1 MVYYDI
7 FVINAFGSYR
17 DILREVSYSPMM
29 GDMLTY
35 YESKS
40 SEYVWKR
47 KGMIQYADENYA
59 REIMQLF
66 SVGLVKLNMDGTP
79 VLDDKGDKI
88 HTYDNDAITEY
99 ARVWTGFTRQ
109 GERGNV
115 EERDNGGNSIDPMK
129 IRVDWRDHFPK
140 LGLDGKYIGDFYP
153 LCEDFPSDTFLRK
166 GAKWKLLGKTKLSED
181 QDLMLRDETAAVEVI
196 ALSSSSTLA
205 KKLCGNLEGKCTYQ
219 SIVEINYH
227 LPCTGIECSLDG
239 IRVVEIGEGIY
250 YEFVKPPCVNF
261 PFFDDGKR
269 VSKSRS
275 NLNEDSVCVSKSSA
289 VAAPACCDSNFMATY
304 GECAFTGERVAYSEA
319 RTRCN
324 QYGKDIC
331 EYSSVLWSN
340 CGTCC
345 NYAGYL
351 WSSVDCKV
359 FVIVDEQGKVA
370 IERHPGDTE
379 LDYHSLTFFG
389 VQWGNGKYFPTLG
402 NDCENGPCEQI
413 GAYCRCE
420 VNVESTRVFQAMP
433 SRNEI
438 LSRLRIGGV
447 DPWMR
452 DYDSSETFIDAILHI
467 ADSQYP
473 FGKETMFEVTD
484 EYGRVLYLMNTES
497 VVKIGSNF
505 QFRNTPSFYNVIP
518 EVRDAQYETEAA
530 LDHYFYHSNTAPFLA
545 LRFIQRF
552 GISNPSPDFVERV
565 SNAFKSGKLDS
576 MPSVGTGKYGDLAA
590 TVAAI
595 LLDRESRSVVLDADP
610 SHGSLREPLIKVI
623 AIMRNLNYQQ
633 TNGQFT
639 SLSGLQTSIGEGM
652 HDMPSVFSFFLPEYS
667 PPGEILV
674 SPEAMLL
681 PHAIGTINGMIS
693 MIKFGLSSCYGG
705 FGGGY
710 CNKKELEDT
719 SDLNTQGRL
728 VSTIDAKAGLIDDLA
743 TILTSGRMSEA
754 NRQII
759 KNLYTKENNDDA
771 ALRVARQ
778 LVITSPEF
786 HATGIS
792 KNDGS
797 SRPKPPSRLKTC
809 KRHKTVIHLLLKG
822 GCDSFNLLVPHSQC
836 NGNSKFCACAV
847 VYAQTS
853 IVTSY
858 P

>member
-7 FVINAFGSYR
+7 FVRNAFGSYR
-17 DILREVSYSPMM
+17 DVLREVSYSPMM
-29 GDMLTY
+29 SDMLTY

-47 KGMIQYADENYA
+47 QGIIQYADENYA
-59 REIMQLF
+59 REMMQLF

-109 GERGNV
+109 GARGNV
-115 EERDNGGNSIDPMK
+115 EERDDGGNSIDPMK

-140 LGLDGKYIGDFYP
+140 LGLDGKYIGDSYP
-153 LCEDFPSDTFLRK
+153 LCEDFPSDSFLRK

-181 QDLMLRDETAAVEVI
+181 QDLLLLDETAADGPNSNVEVI
-196 ALSSSSTLA
+196 VLSPSSTLA

-219 SIVEINYH
+219 SIVEIDYN
-227 LPCTGIECSLDG
+227 LPCKGIECSLDG

-250 YEFVKPPCVNF
+250 YEFVQPPCVNF
-261 PFFDDGKR
+261 PFFDEGKR

-275 NLNEDSVCVSKSSA
+275 NLNEDSACVSKSSA
-289 VAAPACCDSNFMATY
+289 VAAPACCDSSFMATY
-304 GECAFTGERVAYSEA
+304 GGCAFTGERVAYSEA
-319 RTRCN
+319 RTRCT

-345 NYAGYL
+345 NYAGYF

-359 FVIVDEQGKVA
+359 FAIINGQGKVA

-379 LDYHSLTFFG
+379 LDYDSLTFFS
-389 VQWGNGKYFPTLG
+389 VQWGNEEYFPTPG
-402 NDCENGPCEQI
+402 NDCGNGACEQI
-413 GAYCRCE
+413 GTYCRCD
-420 VNVESTRVFQAMP
+420 VNVENARVFKAMP

-438 LSRLRIGGV
+438 LSRLHIGGV

-452 DYDSSETFIDAILHI
+452 DYDSSETFNDAILHI

-473 FGKETMFEVTD
+473 FGRETMFEVID
-484 EYGRVLYLMNTES
+484 EYGRVLYLLNTES
-497 VVKIGSNF
+497 IVKIGSYLN
-505 QFRNTPSFYNVIP
+505 FRNTPSFYNAIP

-530 LDHYFYHSNTAPFLA
+530 LDHYFYHINTAPFLA
-545 LRFIQRF
+545 LRFIQKF
-552 GISNPSPDFVERV
+552 GISNPSPGFVLRV
-565 SNAFKSGKLDS
+565 ANAFKSGKLDGI
-576 MPSVGTGKYGDLAA
+576 PSFGTGKYGDLAA

-595 LLDRESRSVVLDADP
+595 ILDRESRSVVLDADP

-623 AIMRNLNYQQ
+623 ALMRNLNYQQ
-633 TNGQFT
+633 TDGQFT
-639 SLSGLQTSIGEGM
+639 SLYGLQTSIGEGM
-652 HDMPSVFSFFLPEYS
+652 HDMPSVFSFFLPEFA
-667 PPGEILV
+667 PPGEISASSLV

-693 MIKFGLSSCYGG
+693 MIKFGLSPCYGG
-705 FGGGY
+705 FVNGFCKHKIGDY
-710 CNKKELEDT
+710 SPE
-719 SDLNTQGRL
+719 GRL
-728 VSTIDAKAGLIDDLA
+728 MSTSTHESAELIDNLA
-743 TILTSGRMSEA
+743 TILTSGRMSEV
-754 NRQII
+754 NRQLI
-759 KNLYTKENNDDA
+759 KDLYSKAKNDDET
-771 ALRVARQ
+771 LSLARQ
-778 LVITSPEF
+778 LAITSPEF
-786 HATGIS
+786 HATGNS
-792 KNDGS
+792 RNNGS
-797 SRPKPPSRLKTC
+797 SRTETPIRRKTC

-836 NGNSKFCACAV
+836 DGNSKYCACVV
-847 VYAQTS
+847 VY
-853 IVTSY
+853 V